1 MKNFNTNTKIKGC
14 LPLFLLLLVC
24 SCKKE
29 STNIGLDLIGD
40 ESLANAINV
49 EYRDLSFRT
58 VADDTFI
65 VNYLSS
71 SLLGII
77 NDPVFVESKASLV
90 VQPQLTETGINLVGN
105 TIDSTQLELVFDIRQ
120 TVDAG
125 DRIISYELNYGDIQS
140 EITIDVYRL
149 DEDLTDEDYSSNY
162 TPNKGVKVGEYT
174 GRFNLDSVKREIDG
188 EVVTLSPRM
197 TIDLDDVF
205 GQEILDYEE
214 QVFSSNDEFIKVMK
228 GLVLVPRSISLGNGA
243 IVAIETTNT
252 RSSLSLFYSDS
263 LELSIPLG
271 LGSKRV
277 NFFETNHTPTIDE
290 QKVGAGHYSKTYVQS
305 LGGTKVKIE
314 VPQLDSIIE
323 LNEDI
328 VINEAKL
335 EISIDTSLNFNGN
348 FEQAPRLWLLTPD
361 TSNLSRSQTLI
372 SDIANE
378 VRFSESYYDAT
389 TNSYTFY
396 FNRYLQQLQKTHRL
410 TGNNE
415 FNWFYLS
422 VPTDYPITPH
432 RVIVNSDTTTES
444 VKLSVKYTKLN

>member
-1 MKNFNTNTKIKGC
+1 MKSFNLNTKIKGC

-29 STNIGLDLIGD
+29 STNIGLALIGD
-40 ESLANAINV
+40 ESLENAINV
-49 EYRDLSFRT
+49 DYRDLSFRT
-58 VADDTFI
+58 VADDTFV
-65 VNYLSS
+65 VNGLSS
-71 SLLGII
+71 SLLGLI
-77 NDPVFVESKASLV
+77 NDPIFGESKASLV
-90 VQPQLTETGINLVGN
+90 VQPQLTETGINLAGN
-105 TIDSTQLELVFDIRQ
+105 TVDSIQLELVFDIRQ

-162 TPNKGVKVGEYT
+162 TPNMGTKVGEYT
-174 GRFNLDSVKREIDG
+174 GRFDLDSVKREVDG
-188 EVVTLSPRM
+188 EAVTLSPRM
-197 TIDLDDVF
+197 TINLDKAF
-205 GQEILDYEE
+205 GQEILDYEDF
-214 QVFSSNDEFIKVMK
+214 VFSSNDEFIKVMK
-228 GLVLVPRSISLGNGA
+228 GLVLAPRSISVGNGA
-243 IVAIETTNT
+243 IVAVETTNT

-277 NFFETNHTPTIDE
+277 NFFETNHNPAIDE
-290 QKVGAGHYSKTYVQS
+290 QKRGAGHFSKTYVQS
-305 LGGTKVKIE
+305 LGGTKVRIE
-314 VPQLDSIIE
+314 APQLDSIIE
-323 LNEDI
+323 LNEEI

-335 EISIDTSLNFNGN
+335 EILIDTSLNFNGN
-348 FEQAPRLWLLTPD
+348 FEQAPRLWLLIPD

-389 TNSYTFY
+389 ANSYTFY
-396 FNRYLQQLQKTHRL
+396 FNRYLQQLQETYRL

-432 RVIVNSDTTTES
+432 RVIVNSDTTLGS